1 MTQPSR
7 DLGGGTE
14 KKEIDLERET
24 KREKKGVW
32 VEGKG
37 EKVRENEF

>member
-1 MTQPSR
+1 MIR
-7 DLGGGTE
+7 RLVVALRE
-14 KKEIDLERET
+14 KEIDIESEIE
-24 KREKKGVW
+24 REKKGVW